1 MSSIFSFDRTAPPTA
16 MAARQQRGIRTSSQT
31 TLLVTFVRV
40 SRLVTRQYASVYQPV
55 SSVVGGGA
63 ARDLTGTVH
72 RARVTADV
80 FLPQHFFAALG
91 SCWRSTRGCSLLPR
105 RLRGQARTATTAKWT
120 APTGPRRASALD
132 PMPTTCSPRARC
144 LAVCANKRAATT
156 HLQGARSGGAKGGA
170 RVSQRQRSRRA
181 AHLALFVLCAALTVM
196 KIAPRGPLM
205 ANATSTRIS

>member
-1 MSSIFSFDRTAPPTA
+1 
-16 MAARQQRGIRTSSQT
+16 MAARQQRGIHTSSQT
-31 TLLVTFVRV
+31 TLVVTFVTA

-63 ARDLTGTVH
+63 ARDLTGTPP
-72 RARVTADV
+72 RACHGRRLCRNT
-80 FLPQHFFAALG
+80 FLPLRE

-181 AHLALFVLCAALTVM
+181 AHLALFVLCAALTGTR
-196 KIAPRGPLM
+196 IAPRGPLM